1 MTEDGLKD
9 VVGAK
14 YLRMANSVCFL
25 ETSVFSVEVPVKE
38 HGKIEVKDA
47 KRKEIENW

>member
-14 YLRMANSVCFL
+14 YLKMCNNVCFL
-25 ETSVFSVEVPVKE
+25 ETAVFSVEVPVKE
-38 HGKIEVKDA
+38 HGKVEVTEA
-47 KRKEIENW
+47 K